1 MAILKQSSD
10 AQLLY
15 QGWYGLCE
23 GGNDNCDTFPLIS
36 GSGFTSTYVHDNIK
50 YIFEVSEN
58 SEGSIMYDGSLTFG
72 GAIGTLPIKELKC
85 GRCYQIIMK
94 KGIGE
99 LEIPQFSHSNFSTT
113 EQRKITDSCGVT
125 STPTPVPQDDPTPTP
140 RECCNGTD
148 WSYTIINGQSGGD
161 NNVTVRTEGMKT
173 NDPQWDGTLCWEN
186 LDTNSNDAANYL
198 IDLRAS
204 EISTDS
210 LGQINIILSAVYSGQ
225 KFMYTLNSNGVCYTG
240 EMKST
245 RELGDNGLNI
255 WTPI

>member
-1 MAILKQSSD
+1 MAILSQKTD
-10 AQLLY
+10 GVTFY
-15 QGWYGLCE
+15 QGWYGLC
-23 GGNDNCDTFPLIS
+23 NDSNEECNNFPLVEGTLANAKKLYPEILKIYEVRGDSLGNIS
-36 GSGFTSTYVHDNIK
+36 
-50 YIFEVSEN
+50 
-58 SEGSIMYDGSLTFG
+58 YDGDTDDGFPIHFG
-72 GAIGTLPIKELKC
+72 SQALNTLKC
-85 GRCYQIIMK
+85 GHCYYILLRA
-94 KGIGE
+94 GE
-99 LEIPQFSHSNFSTT
+99 SSISIPSFTSANSETID
-113 EQRKITDSCGVT
+113 EKKITDSCGAI
-125 STPTPVPQDDPTPTP
+125 STPTPQDNTTPTP

-204 EISTDS
+204 DISTDS